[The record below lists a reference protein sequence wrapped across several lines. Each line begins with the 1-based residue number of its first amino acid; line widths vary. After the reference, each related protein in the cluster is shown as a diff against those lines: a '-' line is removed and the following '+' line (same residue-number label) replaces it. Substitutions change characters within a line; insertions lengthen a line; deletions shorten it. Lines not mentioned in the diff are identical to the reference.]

1 MPEPPASA
9 LRDAERDA
17 RTALRADPVT
27 VALADGSFRSVPG
40 GLSNFAW
47 QVSCDGARE
56 YFVRIARG
64 HGERLG
70 ADHVNERRV
79 LELTSRAGLSPP
91 VVRCDPAARLLV
103 TQWVDARYVGRP
115 LRSAQALALVAR
127 SLASLHSLPAP
138 NDLRAVHF
146 DAQAEALEAAFEPGR
161 TESLLAARAV
171 EAFAALRASRTSP
184 TLCHHDLNP
193 LNLLTDA
200 GGRLWLVDW
209 EYAGLGDT
217 AFDLASFASQH
228 GLQSRQRSVLMDAYR
243 AAGGRV
249 EPARLER
256 ARWAFDYVQWLWYR
270 AALAQPGAGI
280 DTEVAR
286 VRADRLANSLRRRA
300 SRVLRCNN
308 AAFAE

>member
-1 MPEPPASA
+1 MPEAPARE
-9 LRDAERDA
+9 LCDAERDA
-17 RTALRADPVT
+17 RAALRADPVT

-47 QVSCDGARE
+47 QVSCDGAGE
-56 YFVRIARG
+56 HFVRLARG
-64 HGERLG
+64 HGERFG

-103 TQWVDARYVGRP
+103 TQWVDARRVGRP
-115 LRSAQALALVAR
+115 LRSVKGLTLVAH
-127 SLASLHSLPAP
+127 SLASLHALPAP
-138 NDLRAVHF
+138 HGLRSVHF
-146 DAQAEALEAAFEPGR
+146 AAQAIALERAFEPGR
-161 TESLLAARAV
+161 AESQLAARAV
-171 EAFAALRASRTSP
+171 EVFAALRAGLASP
-184 TLCHHDLNP
+184 ALCHHDLNP

-200 GGRLWLVDW
+200 SGRLWLVDW
-209 EYAGLGDT
+209 EYAGIGDT
-217 AFDLASFASQH
+217 AFDLASYASQH
-228 GLQSRQRSVLMDAYR
+228 GLQSRQRSVLVDAYR

-249 EPARLER
+249 EPMRVER
-256 ARWAFDYVQWLWYR
+256 ALWAFDYVQWLWYR

-286 VRADRLANSLRRRA
+286 RHADRHANSLRRRA

-308 AAFAE
+308 ATFAE